1 LLSYYVL
8 ECILCRKNYIVAD
21 LLIVVRIIYLKRR
34 MGRAE
39 LGVRSLKNDYIPE
52 QPGAIY
58 DLAFFI
64 HM

>member
-1 LLSYYVL
+1 
-8 ECILCRKNYIVAD
+8 
-21 LLIVVRIIYLKRR
+21 
-34 MGRAE
+34 

-64 HM
+64 HMWQKAAVILPLDSHL